1 MCVLIMTVINL
12 FFLKKKVMLQAKD
25 EIIIFAVNEYNFKLK
40 FCSCI
45 PFRLLEAILLMILI
59 S

>member
-1 MCVLIMTVINL
+1 
-12 FFLKKKVMLQAKD
+12 MLQAKD
-25 EIIIFAVNEYNFKLK
+25 EIIIFDVNEYNFKLK

-59 S
+59 SHLLDLCFSLTFPDNET